1 MKHRIDHSLDIR
13 RSIYPLALLKAS
25 QTFREMKT
33 GETIEMLLSD
43 PDTKEYLFKVLPAS
57 RCELIEI
64 KEGKSFWRIF
74 LRKKA

>member
-1 MKHRIDHSLDIR
+1 MKNRIDHSLDIR
-13 RSIYPLALLKAS
+13 SSIYPLALLKAS
-25 QTFREMKT
+25 QAFREMKA

-64 KEGKSFWRIF
+64 RAVKSFWRIIVR
-74 LRKKA
+74 RKA